1 MTDIPEDVMK
11 LARHLYGVTRRNLER
26 ASIGIIARA
35 ISADRAAQAE
45 RIRRLEDVLDGIY
58 IYANDTLS
66 GRVDGPDDRAWQR
79 SAVVEIRNRAR
90 KFARA
95 ALGGNADA

>member
-1 MTDIPEDVMK
+1 MSGLDEK
-11 LARHLYGVTRRNLER
+11 GLEAARAAFYGPKGSVV
-26 ASIGIIARA
+26 AA
-35 ISADRAAQAE
+35 ISAYLAAQTD
-45 RIRRLEDVLDGIY
+45 RIRELEDVLDGIY

-79 SAVVEIRNRAR
+79 AAVVEIRNRAR

-95 ALGGNADA
+95 ALRALAQEES